1 MSCRGKGGKGKSR
14 SSRAG
19 LQFPVGRI
27 HHRLLRRG
35 NYSEHVSAGAAIYL
49 AAVMEYLAARLLELA
64 GNTASDNKQTTAG
77 DKKKTTIFPC
87 NFLQENKEES
97 VYKYYIQEEKEES
110 YTHII
115 VHEPPASPLQLDTP
129 PSSPYCLDSPP
140 FSPDFTRDSPM
151 SPDPHLQDQDLG

>member
-35 NYSEHVSAGAAIYL
+35 NYSEHVSNYAQHVSAGAAIYL

-77 DKKKTTIFPC
+77 DKKKITILPC
-87 NFLQENKEES
+87 DLLQEQKEAS
-97 VYKYYIQEEKEES
+97 VYHIEEEKEEA
-110 YTHII
+110 YMHII
-115 VHEPPASPLQLDTP
+115 VHDPPAGPLQLDTP
-129 PSSPYCLDSPP
+129 PCLMEYCLDSPP
-140 FSPDFTRDSPM
+140 GTVP
-151 SPDPHLQDQDLG
+151 